1 MMRIFAAVCLL
12 LIMAS
17 CGNKKKELTPKPEG
31 VLSKDSLA
39 FYLSEVHIIDAAMR
53 HREVRKK
60 NLQKQ
65 AREGFHHY
73 FDTAGVSQDRF
84 VKSLDYWKDNYSE
97 MEEIYDLS
105 MEILSTKLAKLK
117 EVESNDSIR
126 NDTLNNAQP
135 KQR

>member
-1 MMRIFAAVCLL
+1 MRIFAAVCLL

-17 CGNKKKELTPKPEG
+17 CGNKKKELTFKPEG

-65 AREGFHHY
+65 AREGFNHY